1 MAVQDAHFMNV
12 RVSQYKQGECT
23 NVHQT
28 LYSCGSQRPLF
39 VTVKV
44 AYYMINHSGYEISYI
59 TEAGVGILISSEIG
73 SPSSRVQDGGNR
85 PFDQIEVYHKSVPLS
100 TEIVSPLIAPGR
112 SSMWRSSLP
121 AVDCLPLPIT
131 WILSPSSYCYFKI
144 SSTTLCYFKISS
156 TTLCYFKISST
167 TL

>member
-59 TEAGVGILISSEIG
+59 TEAGVGILVSGEIR
-73 SPSSRVQDGGNR
+73 SPSSRSRRGNR
-85 PFDQIEVYHKSVPLS
+85 PFDQLEVYHKIVPLS
-100 TEIVSPLIAPGR
+100 TEIVSPLIASWFAVAKFPASRELPSGFGDR
-112 SSMWRSSLP
+112 S
-121 AVDCLPLPIT
+121 
-131 WILSPSSYCYFKI
+131 
-144 SSTTLCYFKISS
+144 
-156 TTLCYFKISST
+156 
-167 TL
+167 